1 MTTGIVVGMPLY
13 RSIPATFFT
22 HWLSMD
28 KTNVKAT
35 VTVQGV
41 YLTHAM
47 TKLVN
52 LALEHDGWDK
62 LVILES
68 DVIPPLGAFNRVA
81 EYKDDK
87 HIVGPV
93 MFQHVPPY
101 TAMVFGPDPDPAG
114 TVKPFGPDI
123 IKQIVENPA
132 LYACNAVS
140 FGFTTIHRTLLENWD
155 KSIPMFV
162 HDNDTSHDVYFCE
175 QATKQGF
182 GVYVDSTLTCDH
194 LSEAPIAYPQN
205 QAFNAVYG
213 DQMPLETAMRLQQ
226 LVPPADSVLVTWD
239 GKEDE

>member
-1 MTTGIVVGMPLY
+1 MTKGIVVGMPLY
-13 RSIPATFFT
+13 RSVPATWFT

-28 KTNVKAT
+28 KTLVRAT

-52 LALEHDGWDK
+52 LALEHDDWDK
-62 LVILES
+62 LVIMEH

-81 EYKDDK
+81 EYTESR

-101 TAMVFGPDPDPAG
+101 TSMIFGPDPDPKG

-132 LYACNAVS
+132 LYECHAVS
-140 FGFTTIHRTLLENWD
+140 FGFTTIRREVLENWD
-155 KSIPMFV
+155 KSIPMFQ
-162 HDNDTSHDVYFCE
+162 HDNTTSHDVYFGE
-175 QATKQGF
+175 MARRQGF

-194 LSEAPIAYPQN
+194 LSEAPISFPHN
-205 QAFNAVYG
+205 QSFNAMYG
-213 DQMPLETAMRLQQ
+213 DKPPLDTAMELQF
-226 LVPPADSVLVTWD
+226 ADKT
-239 GKEDE
+239 

>member
-1 MTTGIVVGMPLY
+1 MGSPGIVVGIPLY
-13 RSIPATFFT
+13 KSVPATFFT

-52 LALEHDGWDK
+52 LALEHDDWDK
-62 LVILES
+62 LVIMEH

-81 EYKDDK
+81 EYTETR

-101 TAMVFGPDPDPAG
+101 TSMVFGPDPDPKG

-132 LYACNAVS
+132 LYECHAVS
-140 FGFTTIHRTLLENWD
+140 FGFTTIRREVLENWD
-155 KSIPMFV
+155 KTIPMFR
-162 HDNDTSHDVYFCE
+162 HTDDTSHDVYFGE
-175 QATKQGF
+175 MARKQGF

-194 LSEAPIAYPQN
+194 LSEAPIAFPHN
-205 QAFNAVYG
+205 QSFHSIYG
-213 DQMPLETAMRLQQ
+213 DAAPIDTTMKLQYA
-226 LVPPADSVLVTWD
+226 PA
-239 GKEDE
+239 ENA